1 MINFDDLLKDLE
13 NLQDELSGVG
23 DVANAD
29 TVAKAIR
36 LLEESEEIHIAKPVF
51 NEGDCL
57 RCPHCGK
64 IVYSWDGRCYEC
76 GQKLLTH

>member
-1 MINFDDLLKDLE
+1 MKDLLKDLE
-13 NLQDELSGVG
+13 NLQDELAGVG
-23 DVANAD
+23 DTANAD

-36 LLEESEEIHIAKPVF
+36 LLEQSEEIHIAKLVI

-64 IVYSWDGRCYEC
+64 LVYSWDGRCFEC